1 MAEAVPRRFQTE
13 LTNLKSR
20 IETITKFLYNP
31 YRNSTYKKNFLQPAD
46 NPLEL

>member
-1 MAEAVPRRFQTE
+1 MAEAVPGIFQTE

-20 IETITKFLYNP
+20 IETITTFLYNP
-31 YRNSTYKKNFLQPAD
+31 YRNSTYNFLQPAD